1 MSLDLLAKKI
11 ILLRLRGMLLCSVLL
26 YWPFYWMYL
35 AINPTFQESLTQRL
49 FLSSLAG
56 LLLLCT
62 YKKGL
67 NVRSLIWPLN
77 VLLLSHVFHFAYLC
91 HLNSWNEYYRFGYL
105 ATAIAAGSAA
115 FRFKD
120 YVFISLAILALPWIS
135 YLFHPMDSLP
145 LLLMSAAI
153 FAVFFILGITAKI
166 NYRYQKQII
175 KLSMGMIENSKMA
188 ALGQMASGMAHE
200 INNPLAII
208 KSRAEQLLFVLMSSG
223 EVSSDTFKKELAK
236 ISNTTDRIA
245 KIIKGLRAFARSSET
260 DPFVL
265 TKFKSVYENTLELC
279 NEKIKNR
286 SIDILLEAHADFS
299 ILCRE
304 SQMIQVMLNLLNN
317 SVDAIDGL
325 EKKWIKISTAENE
338 NFYIIKVTDSGSGIP
353 SDVAHKVMQPFFTT
367 KEVGKGTGLG
377 LSISKGILEEHG
389 AQIHYDIDSRNT
401 SFQIDFPKKNKDSI
415 SAVA

>member
-11 ILLRLRGMLLCSVLL
+11 TLLRLRGMLLCSVLL

-56 LLLLCT
+56 LLLLFT
-62 YKKGL
+62 YRKNL
-67 NVRSLIWPLN
+67 IVRNLIWPLN
-77 VLLLSHVFHFAYLC
+77 AILLSHVFHFAYLC
-91 HLNSWNEYYRFGYL
+91 HLNSWNEYYRFGFL
-105 ATAIAAGSAA
+105 ATAIAAGSATL
-115 FRFKD
+115 RFKD
-120 YVFISLAILALPWIS
+120 YVIVSLTILALPWIS
-135 YLFHPMDSLP
+135 YWIQPMDFLP
-145 LLLMSAAI
+145 LLLMSASTFVV
-153 FAVFFILGITAKI
+153 FAILGITVKI

-208 KSRAEQLLFVLMSSG
+208 KSRAEQLLFILMSSG
-223 EVSSDTFKKELAK
+223 EVSADVFKKELAK

-245 KIIKGLRAFARSSET
+245 KIIKGLRAFARNSES
-260 DPFVL
+260 DPFVS
-265 TKFKSVYENTLELC
+265 TKFKAIYENTLELC
-279 NEKIKNR
+279 SEKIKNR
-286 SIDILLEAHADFS
+286 NIDIIFEGHSDFN

-304 SQMIQVMLNLLNN
+304 SQMIQVLLNLLNN
-317 SVDAIDGL
+317 SVDAVDSL
-325 EKKWIKISTAENE
+325 EKKWIKISTSENE
-338 NFYIIKVTDSGSGIP
+338 NYFIIKVTDSGFGIP

-367 KEVGKGTGLG
+367 KDVGKGTGLG

-389 AQIHYDIDSRNT
+389 AHIHYDIDSRNT
-401 SFQIDFPKKNKDSI
+401 SFQIDFPKENKEIIAS
-415 SAVA
+415 VA